1 MMEPGIQYGRTSDGV
16 NIAFWTMGEGRPLI
30 AMPSMPWSHLQLE
43 WSIPEL
49 RRWYEDLGRGRLL
62 VRYDGRGF
70 GLSQREVD
78 SMSLDAQVLDLEA
91 VVERLGVEQFS
102 LYAGL
107 HSGPVAIAYATR
119 WPERVAHLVLF
130 CSYADGD
137 DYGSGPLTQATRP
150 IIHQDWELYTEA
162 VARLLL
168 GWSEPEAARRFAGLM
183 RESTTPEMAHR
194 ALAATTTFDVI
205 ALLPEVRTPT
215 LVLHRREVRIATLDH
230 ARTLAAGI
238 PNARLAVLEGLSVAP
253 YLDDMG
259 AVIREID
266 AFLADRPSTEPPR
279 AKIGADSGALR
290 TILFTDVEGSTALTQ
305 QLGDEGARDVLRAHE
320 RIVRQELRDHDGAE
334 IKTMGDGFMASFGSA
349 TAAVAC
355 AIAIQLRLAA
365 HNESASQ
372 PILIRVGMNA
382 GEPIAEDDDLF
393 GTAVIAAARIGAQA
407 HGGEIL
413 VSDVVRQLVAGKGFS
428 FADRGEVHLQGF
440 DDPTRLHE
448 VRWEKDRLSE
458 PV

>member
-16 NIAFWTMGEGRPLI
+16 NIAFWTMGAGRPLI
-30 AMPSMPWSHLQLE
+30 AMPSMPWTHLQLE
-43 WSIPEL
+43 WSIPEI
-49 RRWYEDLGRGRLL
+49 RRWYQDLGRGRSL

-91 VVERLGVEQFS
+91 VADRVGVERFD

-119 WPERVAHLVLF
+119 WPERLSHLVLF
-130 CSYADGD
+130 CSYADGAA
-137 DYGSGPLTQATRP
+137 YGSGPLTQATRP
-150 IIHQDWELYTEA
+150 IIHQDWEFYTDA

-168 GWSEPEAARRFAGLM
+168 GWSEPEAARRFARLM
-183 RESTTPEMAHR
+183 RECTTPEMAQR
-194 ALAATTTFDVI
+194 ALSATTTFDVT
-205 ALLPEVRTPT
+205 ALLPEVRNPT
-215 LVLHRREVRIATLDH
+215 LVMHRRELRIATLDH

-238 PNARLAVLEGLSVAP
+238 PNARLAVLEGSSVAP
-253 YLDDMG
+253 YLDDME

-266 AFLADRPSTEPPR
+266 AFLTDRPATEPPR
-279 AKIGADSGALR
+279 TRTGFASGALQ

-305 QLGDEGARDVLRAHE
+305 RMGDERARNVMRAHE
-320 RIVRQELRDHDGAE
+320 EIVRKELRDHSGAE

-349 TAAVAC
+349 IAAIAC
-355 AIAIQLRLAA
+355 AIALQLRFAA

-372 PILIRVGMNA
+372 PILIRVGMSA

-393 GTAVIAAARIGAQA
+393 GTAVIAAARIGAKA

-413 VSDVVRQLVAGKGFS
+413 VADVVRQLVAGKGFS
-428 FADRGEVHLQGF
+428 FADRGEVFLQGF
-440 DDPTRLHE
+440 DDPMRLHE
-448 VRWEKDRLSE
+448 VRWEQDRLSE
-458 PV
+458 PA